1 MIKQKSTQG
10 TGPALVQE
18 DAIVKVLSGHDHV
31 IDCIAWGNP
40 DVAKIIESSHYSLG
54 TMNELEHGEN
64 DENGAVEELK

>member
-1 MIKQKSTQG
+1 M
-10 TGPALVQE
+10 
-18 DAIVKVLSGHDHV
+18 

-40 DVAKIIESSHYSLG
+40 DVAKIIEGSHYNQG